1 MVYIYILKIFN
12 YSAQPF
18 DRRHVK
24 VNLGR
29 HILKCIEDLCNS
41 CAAAES
47 FFLLV
52 AERVSTNEICL
63 HYLLKIQTFALLCLS
78 LH

>member
-1 MVYIYILKIFN
+1 MSIYILKIFN

-29 HILKCIEDLCNS
+29 RILKRIEDLCNS

-52 AERVSTNEICL
+52 AE
-63 HYLLKIQTFALLCLS
+63 
-78 LH
+78 

>member
-1 MVYIYILKIFN
+1 MSIYILKIFN
-12 YSAQPF
+12 NSVQPF

-24 VNLGR
+24 VNLELQ
-29 HILKCIEDLCNS
+29 ILKCIEDLCNS

-52 AERVSTNEICL
+52 AERVSTNEVCL
-63 HYLLKIQTFALLCLS
+63 HYLLQI
-78 LH
+78 